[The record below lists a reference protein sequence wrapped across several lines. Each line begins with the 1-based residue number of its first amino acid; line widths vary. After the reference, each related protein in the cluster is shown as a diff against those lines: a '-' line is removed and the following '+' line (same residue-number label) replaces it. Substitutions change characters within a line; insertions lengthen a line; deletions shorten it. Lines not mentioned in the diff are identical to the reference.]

1 MPRGPGATDRPSLAE
16 ISSAWTVVDM
26 PQVGGDST
34 SDDEVLVGGSGTVE
48 FDDDVSLGAD
58 EACASINGEEETP
71 SLDADEL

>member
-1 MPRGPGATDRPSLAE
+1 
-16 ISSAWTVVDM
+16 M